1 MLTLLCINWTASF
14 AQTGKDTVACY
25 TQSELLKIANKMVHA
40 DECDSLYSISEKQL
54 EARTNQIY
62 AYITA
67 MQAKD
72 KEIAANNSVVILK
85 EKIIAGKD
93 VEMTGLR
100 DINKKAN
107 RRLKWTRIG
116 WISTSAVLTYFVL
129 TK

>member
-1 MLTLLCINWTASF
+1 MLTLLCINWTVSF
-14 AQTGKDTVACY
+14 AQNGKDTVACY

-93 VEMTGLR
+93 VEITGLR

-116 WISTSAVLTYFVL
+116 WISTSAVLTYFIL